1 VGVGVHPGDVVGE
14 AVGGR
19 QDEGHG
25 EVADPD
31 EALEVGPYAGTQV
44 AHDHSHV
51 VGRYG
56 ADVFRCLSFSG
67 GCGTI
72 DPVTLKIHIDDS
84 APPYEQVR
92 AQISGQARS
101 GVLPVGYRLP
111 TVRGL
116 ADTLGLAANTVAKA
130 YRALETDGVIETR
143 GRNGTFVAA
152 AGSAAERE
160 LASAAQAYAERARRL
175 GTGEQAALDAVRDA
189 LRAVH
194 QG

>member
-1 VGVGVHPGDVVGE
+1 M
-14 AVGGR
+14 
-19 QDEGHG
+19 
-25 EVADPD
+25 
-31 EALEVGPYAGTQV
+31 
-44 AHDHSHV
+44 
-51 VGRYG
+51 
-56 ADVFRCLSFSG
+56 
-67 GCGTI
+67 
-72 DPVTLKIHIDDS
+72 TLKIHIDDS

-175 GTGEQAALDAVRDA
+175 GTGEQTALDAVRDA